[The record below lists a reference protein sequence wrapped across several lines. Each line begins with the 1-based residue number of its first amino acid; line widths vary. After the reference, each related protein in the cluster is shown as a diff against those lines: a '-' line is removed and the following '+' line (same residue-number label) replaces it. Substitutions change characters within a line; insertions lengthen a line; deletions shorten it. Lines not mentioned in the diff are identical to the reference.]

1 MAGGGEPGPSL
12 DDAFVQ
18 LLISAQAG
26 EEWAFTALFR
36 EWNPPLIR
44 FLRARVPDVAEDL
57 ASEVWLTAART
68 LDDFEGGRSEWRA
81 WLFTLAHRRSID
93 HLRRSSRRRT
103 DPAPTTVFGDQ
114 RAIDDPA
121 QETADRLSAQ
131 AAINALVAKLTSE
144 QAEVILLRVVAGL
157 DSAQVAQIMGRS
169 PGWVRVTQHRAL
181 RRLANHSLP
190 DETVTR

>member
-1 MAGGGEPGPSL
+1 MSAGGGLGSSP
-12 DDAFVQ
+12 DDPFADV
-18 LLISAQAG
+18 LTAARAG
-26 EEWAFTALFR
+26 EEWAFNALFR

-44 FLRARVPDVAEDL
+44 FLRARAADAAEDL

-68 LDDFEGGRSEWRA
+68 LGQFQGGRPEWRA

-103 DPAPTTVFGDQ
+103 DPAPAAAFAREQ
-114 RAIDDPA
+114 ACDDPA
-121 QETADRLSAQ
+121 EEATERLSAQ
-131 AAINALVAKLTSE
+131 AAVNALAATLNAE

-157 DSAQVAQIMGRS
+157 DSAEVATIMGRS

-181 RRLANHSLP
+181 RRLSDHASL
-190 DETVTR
+190 DRSAIR